1 MKITDP
7 RWILSSSNG
16 LTDEPQD
23 RSLAALLASLADDGS
38 PPASQAAAGE
48 VNILEEKDSIL
59 LEKPVV
65 PDDETSQRDDA
76 ETLEMSQ
83 VVWEEGSQDK
93 AEDGERWGS
102 GVCVMLTTWSIYIEI
117 MFVSKEWN
125 M

>member
-1 MKITDP
+1 M
-7 RWILSSSNG
+7 
-16 LTDEPQD
+16 
-23 RSLAALLASLADDGS
+23 AALLASLADDGS

-93 AEDGERWGS
+93 AEDGER
-102 GVCVMLTTWSIYIEI
+102 
-117 MFVSKEWN
+117 
-125 M
+125 